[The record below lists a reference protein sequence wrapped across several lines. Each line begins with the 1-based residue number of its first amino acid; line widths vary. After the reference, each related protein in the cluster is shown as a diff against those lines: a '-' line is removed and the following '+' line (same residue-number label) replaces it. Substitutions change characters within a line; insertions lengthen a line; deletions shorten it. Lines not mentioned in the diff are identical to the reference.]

1 MVALRSDPTRKIKMR
16 GKIKPQIDINE
27 INTKIQLLK
36 KTAEEL
42 NRMGEDF
49 PALARNTARILAS
62 VKMLEINV
70 SDLVDLQSRYFFFGF
85 LTFFYSLE

>member
-1 MVALRSDPTRKIKMR
+1 MR

-70 SDLVDLQSRYFFFGF
+70 SDLVDLQKG
-85 LTFFYSLE
+85 

>member
-70 SDLVDLQSRYFFFGF
+70 SDLVNLQKG
-85 LTFFYSLE
+85 